1 MDKRITTTGNR
12 TLQVSSQNWQQSWDL
27 IPVKA
32 DTSPA
37 ELLQLNLPALSQLGK
52 NAVGGMAGVTAFKMQ
67 FTNLVEFVDAKMND
81 GQIRECSE
89 LAYEEYHWFTLAEL
103 KQFILRV
110 KTGVYTSHKNFSALV
125 LMEFLKQYAD
135 ERLEHRYNH
144 YSQLKPQPRRQVV
157 LSIEPLTGKSRKV
170 AEWLCRQY
178 QIRAEEYIRR
188 MKDIIQRTADNMG
201 QPVRDI
207 MDEEEYKRIRSEYMT
222 KQMQQKAKQETDENR
237 NP

>member
-1 MDKRITTTGNR
+1 MDRRIQKTTSQ
-12 TLQVSSQNWQQSWDL
+12 TLQITRQNWQESWPA

-32 DTSPA
+32 DTPPEVVTCCST
-37 ELLQLNLPALSQLGK
+37 PALNQLGK
-52 NAVGGMAGVTAFKMQ
+52 DVDGDMMGITVFNAQ
-67 FTNLVEFVDAKMND
+67 FTSLVEFIGAAMRPE
-81 GQIRECSE
+81 QITECAQ
-89 LAYEEYHWFTLAEL
+89 LAYEEYYWFTLAEL